1 MDDAVKKHFNCDIA
15 EKTRL
20 EGGYTFHTWLL
31 TFTNGR
37 KVVFRTQ
44 KNFKTSSGRDIII
57 TDVFEREAF
66 FYKTINDT
74 IGHVCPNIYLI
85 DGTCEYF
92 EMPYQISEYLPG
104 QRLDLCE
111 DIDIFFKYGEL
122 AAKIGCIEI
131 DENHKYITERGVWE
145 EFMANRLYERLFPLV
160 KNDVIS
166 LPEINEITKIM
177 RNSKAKKNLSFL
189 HLDMR
194 FVNMIYNNGNI
205 FLIDAENCEFGDPL
219 FELAV
224 IDMSNCIND
233 SFLEGYISV
242 SRKMPDITS
251 DLFHLYKME
260 RLALVYDLFLNVITN
275 DKAST
280 ELYATKFKELKKII
294 LG

>member
-1 MDDAVKKHFNCDIA
+1 
-15 EKTRL
+15 
-20 EGGYTFHTWLL
+20 
-31 TFTNGR
+31 
-37 KVVFRTQ
+37 
-44 KNFKTSSGRDIII
+44 
-57 TDVFEREAF
+57 
-66 FYKTINDT
+66 
-74 IGHVCPNIYLI
+74 
-85 DGTCEYF
+85 
-92 EMPYQISEYLPG
+92 
-104 QRLDLCE
+104 
-111 DIDIFFKYGEL
+111 
-122 AAKIGCIEI
+122 
-131 DENHKYITERGVWE
+131 
-145 EFMANRLYERLFPLV
+145 
-160 KNDVIS
+160 
-166 LPEINEITKIM
+166 M